1 LTVKQSQAWRALEHH
16 CEQHILP
23 SSLKQVFADGGE
35 TRFEQLSFASQGL
48 LLDLSKQR
56 LTPET
61 MELLLDLAQQQ
72 GLSQAIEALYSG
84 GQVNLS
90 ELRPALHTALRSTAA
105 SDKAAGNV
113 SPKVDGE
120 QVYKLVADNLLA
132 MERIVTKIHQGE
144 WLGYGGQPIT
154 TVVNIGVG
162 GSDIGPHMVCH
173 GLDEFRAETKFPL
186 QIMFVSSMD
195 GSQLAELLQ
204 HLDQGSTLFIVA
216 SKTFTTVDTLANA
229 ETARAWLRKKIP
241 SDRLIGQHHFIGCS
255 AFAERMLSWGIPKAN
270 HIALWDWVGG
280 RYSLW
285 SGIGLPIAIKLG
297 MRGFKQLLAGAQGM
311 DEHFKNAP
319 PQQNLPLLLALTGIW
334 NINFLGLKAHT
345 ILPYDGRLKLLPNY
359 LSQLE
364 MESNGKSVT
373 NAGEKVDFDTSPV
386 IWGDVGAN
394 AQHAF
399 FQLLHQGTP
408 AFYADF
414 IVPVK
419 RRASSEYTQATRSQ
433 LEYQQALNLANCVAQ
448 SRVLMLGDD
457 VLKWESSIEASP
469 DRLYPGN
476 HASSTLMLDELTP
489 TSLGALIA
497 LYEHKVFAQAVIW
510 DINPF
515 DQWGVELGKQI
526 AKTTLSAIQKRQD
539 ADSVA
544 GDEDIMF
551 DASTEGLLSYVVQQ
565 TN

>member
-1 LTVKQSQAWRALEHH
+1 MTVKQSAAWIALEAHLQS
-16 CEQHILP
+16 EILP
-23 SSLKQVFADGGE
+23 HSLKQLFNEAGSE
-35 TRFEQLSFASQGL
+35 RFDDLSLIKQGL

-56 LTPET
+56 LTPKT
-61 MELLLDLAQQQ
+61 LNLLVELAQQQ
-72 GLSQAIEALYSG
+72 GLKEATKALYSG
-84 GQVNLS
+84 GEVNRS
-90 ELRPALHTALRSTAA
+90 ELRPALHTALRAVP
-105 SDKAAGNV
+105 SDQSCALKI
-113 SPKVDGE
+113 DGKH
-120 QVYKLVADNLLA
+120 VYQLIADNLIV
-132 MERIVTKIHQGE
+132 MERIAKKIQQGQ
-144 WLGYGGQPIT
+144 WLGFSGQPIT

-162 GSDIGPHMVCH
+162 GSDIGPNMVCH
-173 GLDEFRAETKFPL
+173 ALDEFRIETKFPL
-186 QIMFVSSMD
+186 DITFVSSMD
-195 GSQLAELLQ
+195 GSQLAEMLQ
-204 HLDQGSTLFIVA
+204 HLDQSSTLFIIA
-216 SKTFTTVDTLANA
+216 SKTFTTIDTLANA

-241 SDRLIGQHHFIGCS
+241 SDDLIGQHHLIGCS
-255 AFAERMLSWGIPKAN
+255 AFPERMASWGIPIDN
-270 HIALWDWVGG
+270 QISLWDWVGG

-297 MRGFKQLLAGAQGM
+297 MDNFKALLNGAQKM
-311 DEHFKNAP
+311 DQHFKSAP
-319 PQQNLPLLLALTGIW
+319 MHENLPTLLALTGIW

-408 AFYADF
+408 AYYADF
-414 IVPVK
+414 IVPIK
-419 RRASSEYTQATRSQ
+419 RTASSEYTQATRNQ

-457 VLKWESSIEASP
+457 VLSWEQSITSSP

-489 TSLGALIA
+489 SSLGALIA
-497 LYEHKVFAQAVIW
+497 LYEHKVFIQAVVW

-526 AKTTLSAIQKRQD
+526 AKTTLSAIQKRQSGAAAVED
-539 ADSVA
+539 A
-544 GDEDIMF
+544 EF
-551 DASTEGLLSYVVQQ
+551 DASTEGLLNHMFKQ
-565 TN
+565 TD

>member
-1 LTVKQSQAWRALEHH
+1 MTVKQSVAWQALETHL
-16 CEQHILP
+16 QKDILP
-23 SSLKQVFADGGE
+23 YSLKQLFNGAGAQ
-35 TRFEQLSFASQGL
+35 RFSDLSIEAKGF
-48 LLDLSKQR
+48 LLDLSKQK
-56 LTPET
+56 LTPKT
-61 MELLLDLAQQQ
+61 LDLLIELARQQ
-72 GLSQAIEALYSG
+72 GLAQAAQALYSG
-84 GQVNLS
+84 GEVNRS
-90 ELRPALHTALRSTAA
+90 ELRPALHTALRAA
-105 SDKAAGNV
+105 SSDEYSAV
-113 SPKVDGE
+113 HVDG
-120 QVYKLVADNLLA
+120 QNVNQLVVDNLLD
-132 MERIVTKIHQGE
+132 MERIASKIQQGK
-144 WLGYGGQPIT
+144 WLGYSGQPIT
-154 TVVNIGVG
+154 TVINIGVG

-173 GLDEFRAETKFPL
+173 ALAEFCVETKFPL
-186 QIMFVSSMD
+186 EVMFVSSMD
-195 GSQLAELLQ
+195 GSQLAEMLQ
-204 HLDQGSTLFIVA
+204 HLDQGSTLFIIA
-216 SKTFTTVDTLANA
+216 SKTFTTIDTLANA

-241 SDRLIGQHHFIGCS
+241 SDSLIGQHHLIGCS
-255 AFAERMLSWGIPKAN
+255 AFPERMEEWGIPSEN
-270 HIALWDWVGG
+270 HISLWDWVGG

-297 MRGFKQLLAGAQGM
+297 MANFKQLLKGAGAM
-311 DEHFKNAP
+311 DDHFKNAELHE
-319 PQQNLPLLLALTGIW
+319 NLPVMLALTGIW

-408 AFYADF
+408 AYYADF
-414 IVPVK
+414 IVPIK
-419 RRASSEYTQATRSQ
+419 RTASSEYTKATRAQ

-457 VLKWESSIEASP
+457 VLSWDQSIASSP

-476 HASSTLMLDELTP
+476 HASSTLMFDELTP
-489 TSLGALIA
+489 ESLGLLIA
-497 LYEHKVFAQAVIW
+497 LYEHKVFVQAVVW

-526 AKTTLSAIQKRQD
+526 AKTTLSAIQKRQAGTAAAED
-539 ADSVA
+539 A
-544 GDEDIMF
+544 EF
-551 DASTEGLLSYVVQQ
+551 DASTVGLLSHIFKHHH
-565 TN
+565 

>member
-1 LTVKQSQAWRALEHH
+1 MTVKQSLAWQALEAHL
-16 CEQHILP
+16 QKDILP
-23 SSLKQVFADGGE
+23 YSLKQLFNNAGPE
-35 TRFEQLSFASQGL
+35 RFNDLSLSTQTL

-56 LTPET
+56 LSPET
-61 MELLLDLAQQQ
+61 LTLLIELAQQQ
-72 GLSQAIEALYSG
+72 GLGLATKALTSG
-84 GQVNLS
+84 GEVNRS
-90 ELRPALHTALRSTAA
+90 ELRPALHTALRAA
-105 SDKAAGNV
+105 SSDQYSDV
-113 SPKVDGE
+113 QVDG
-120 QVYKLVADNLLA
+120 QSVNQLVDKNLLE
-132 MERIVTKIHQGE
+132 MERIAIKIQQGQ
-144 WLGYGGQPIT
+144 WFGYSGQPIT

-173 GLDEFRAETKFPL
+173 ALDEFSVETKFPL
-186 QIMFVSSMD
+186 DVMFVSSMD
-195 GSQLAELLQ
+195 GSQLAEMLQ
-204 HLDQGSTLFIVA
+204 HLDQASTLFIIA
-216 SKTFTTVDTLANA
+216 SKTFTTIDTLANA

-241 SDRLIGQHHFIGCS
+241 SDNLIGQHHLVGCS
-255 AFAERMLSWGIPKAN
+255 AFPERMAVWGIPEEN
-270 HIALWDWVGG
+270 QIALWDWVGG

-297 MRGFKQLLAGAQGM
+297 MASFKQLLKGAHAM
-311 DEHFKNAP
+311 DEHFQSASLRE
-319 PQQNLPLLLALTGIW
+319 NLPVMLALTGIW

-364 MESNGKSVT
+364 MESNGKLVT
-373 NAGEKVDFDTSPV
+373 NAGERVDFDTSPV

-408 AFYADF
+408 AYYADF

-419 RRASSEYTQATRSQ
+419 RKASREYTQATRNQ

-448 SRVLMLGDD
+448 SRVLMLGDE
-457 VLKWESSIEASP
+457 VLTWEQSLAASP

-476 HASSTLMLDELTP
+476 HASSTLMFDELTP
-489 TSLGALIA
+489 ESLGQLIA
-497 LYEHKVFAQAVIW
+497 LYEHKVFVQAVVW

-526 AKTTLSAIQKRQD
+526 AKTTLSAIQNRQ
-539 ADSVA
+539 A
-544 GDEDIMF
+544 GTSSPEDTKF
-551 DASTEGLLSYVVQQ
+551 DASTEGLLNHVFRHH
-565 TN
+565 T

>member
-1 LTVKQSQAWRALEHH
+1 MTVKQSVAWQALEAHL
-16 CEQHILP
+16 QTDILP
-23 SSLKQVFADGGE
+23 HSLKQLFNGAGAQ
-35 TRFEQLSFASQGL
+35 RFNDLSLTTPGL
-48 LLDLSKQR
+48 LLDLSKQK
-56 LTPET
+56 LTPDT
-61 MELLLDLAQQQ
+61 LNLLIDLAQQQ
-72 GLSQAIEALYSG
+72 GLEMATKALYSG
-84 GQVNLS
+84 GEVNRS
-90 ELRPALHTALRSTAA
+90 ELRPALHTALRAA
-105 SDKAAGNV
+105 SSGQY
-113 SPKVDGE
+113 SSLHVDGQ
-120 QVYKLVADNLLA
+120 QVSQLVAENLLE
-132 MERIVTKIHQGE
+132 MERIACKLQRGE
-144 WLGYGGQPIT
+144 WFGYSGQPIT

-173 GLDEFRAETKFPL
+173 ALDEFSVDSKFPL
-186 QIMFVSSMD
+186 DVMFVSSMD
-195 GSQLAELLQ
+195 GSQLAEMLQ
-204 HLDQGSTLFIVA
+204 HLDQGSTLFIIA
-216 SKTFTTVDTLANA
+216 SKTFTTIDTLANA

-241 SDRLIGQHHFIGCS
+241 SDGLIGQHHLVGCS
-255 AFAERMLSWGIPKAN
+255 AFPERMAAWGIPVEN
-270 HIALWDWVGG
+270 QIALWDWVGG

-297 MRGFKQLLAGAQGM
+297 MANFKQLLKGAQGM
-311 DEHFKNAP
+311 DEHFQNTNLRE
-319 PQQNLPLLLALTGIW
+319 NLPVMLALTGIW

-373 NAGEKVDFDTSPV
+373 NAGERVDFDTSPV

-408 AFYADF
+408 AYYADF
-414 IVPVK
+414 IVPLK
-419 RRASSEYTQATRSQ
+419 RTASREYTQSTRDQ

-457 VLKWESSIEASP
+457 VLTWEQSMTASP

-476 HASSTLMLDELTP
+476 HASSTLMFDELTP
-489 TSLGALIA
+489 ESLGQLIA
-497 LYEHKVFAQAVIW
+497 LYEHKVFVQAVVW

-526 AKTTLSAIQKRQD
+526 AKTTLSAIQNRQSGIASP
-539 ADSVA
+539 ADTQ
-544 GDEDIMF
+544 F
-551 DASTEGLLSYVVQQ
+551 DASTEGLL
-565 TN
+565 NHLFRRHP

>member
-1 LTVKQSQAWRALEHH
+1 MTVKQSVAWQALEKHL
-16 CEQHILP
+16 QKDILP
-23 SSLKQVFADGGE
+23 YSLKQLFNGSGAQ
-35 TRFEQLSFASQGL
+35 RFSDLSIEAKGL
-48 LLDLSKQR
+48 LLDLSKQK

-61 MELLLDLAQQQ
+61 LDLLIELAKHQ
-72 GLSQAIEALYSG
+72 GLSQATQALYSG
-84 GQVNLS
+84 GEVNHS
-90 ELRPALHTALRSTAA
+90 ELRPALHTALRAA
-105 SDKAAGNV
+105 SSEEYSAV
-113 SPKVDGE
+113 HVDG
-120 QVYKLVADNLLA
+120 QNVNQLVAENLLD
-132 MERIVTKIHQGE
+132 MERIASKIQQGK
-144 WLGYGGQPIT
+144 WLGYSGQPIT
-154 TVVNIGVG
+154 TVINIGVG

-173 GLDEFRAETKFPL
+173 ALAEFRIETKFPL
-186 QIMFVSSMD
+186 EVMFVSSMD
-195 GSQLAELLQ
+195 GSQLAEMLQ

-216 SKTFTTVDTLANA
+216 SKTFTTIDTLANA

-241 SDRLIGQHHFIGCS
+241 SDRLIGQHHLVGCS
-255 AFAERMLSWGIPKAN
+255 AFPERMAQWGIPPEN
-270 HIALWDWVGG
+270 QISLWDWVGG

-297 MRGFKQLLAGAQGM
+297 MANFKQLLKGANAM
-311 DEHFKNAP
+311 DEHFQNAKLDE
-319 PQQNLPLLLALTGIW
+319 NLPVMLALTGIW
-334 NINFLGLKAHT
+334 NVNFLGLKAHT

-373 NAGEKVDFDTSPV
+373 NTGEKVDFDTSPV

-408 AFYADF
+408 AYYADF
-414 IVPVK
+414 IVPIK
-419 RRASSEYTQATRSQ
+419 RTASNEYTKATRAQ

-457 VLKWESSIEASP
+457 VLSWDQSVATSP

-476 HASSTLMLDELTP
+476 HASTTLMFDELTP
-489 TSLGALIA
+489 ESLGLLIA
-497 LYEHKVFAQAVIW
+497 LYEHKVFVQAVVW

-526 AKTTLSAIQKRQD
+526 AKTTLNAIQKRQAGTAAAED
-539 ADSVA
+539 A
-544 GDEDIMF
+544 EF
-551 DASTEGLLSYVVQQ
+551 DASTEGLLNHMFKYHH
-565 TN
+565 

>member
-1 LTVKQSQAWRALEHH
+1 MTVKQSVAWQALEAHL
-16 CEQHILP
+16 QKDILP
-23 SSLKQVFADGGE
+23 YSLKQLFNGAGAQ
-35 TRFEQLSFASQGL
+35 RFDDLSITTQGL
-48 LLDLSKQR
+48 LLDLSKQK

-61 MELLLDLAQQQ
+61 LHLLIDLAQQQ
-72 GLSQAIEALYSG
+72 GLAQATKKLYSG
-84 GQVNLS
+84 GKVNRS
-90 ELRPALHTALRSTAA
+90 ELRPALHTALRAA
-105 SDKAAGNV
+105 SSDQYSAVQIDGQYVNQL
-113 SPKVDGE
+113 VDE
-120 QVYKLVADNLLA
+120 NLLD
-132 MERIVTKIHQGE
+132 MEIIASKIQRGE
-144 WLGYGGQPIT
+144 WLGYSGQPIT

-173 GLDEFRAETKFPL
+173 ALAEFRVETKFPL
-186 QIMFVSSMD
+186 DVMFVSSMD
-195 GSQLAELLQ
+195 GSQLAEMLQ
-204 HLDQGSTLFIVA
+204 HLDQGSTLFIIA

-241 SDRLIGQHHFIGCS
+241 SDSLIGQHHIVGCS
-255 AFAERMLSWGIPKAN
+255 AFPERMAAWGIPSEN
-270 HIALWDWVGG
+270 QIALWDWVGG

-297 MRGFKQLLAGAQGM
+297 MASFKQLLKGAHAM
-311 DEHFKNAP
+311 DEHFQNAKLHE
-319 PQQNLPLLLALTGIW
+319 NLPVMLALTGIW

-408 AFYADF
+408 AYYADF

-419 RRASSEYTQATRSQ
+419 RTASKEYTNATRVQ
-433 LEYQQALNLANCVAQ
+433 LEYQQALNLANCIAQ

-457 VLKWESSIEASP
+457 VLNWEQSIAASP
-469 DRLYPGN
+469 DRLYAGN
-476 HASSTLMLDELTP
+476 HPSSTLMFDELTP
-489 TSLGALIA
+489 ESLGLLIA
-497 LYEHKVFAQAVIW
+497 LYEHKVFVQAVVW

-526 AKTTLSAIQKRQD
+526 AKSTLSAIQKRQ
-539 ADSVA
+539 A
-544 GDEDIMF
+544 GATSAEGAEF
-551 DASTEGLLSYVVQQ
+551 DASTEGLLNHMFKHHY
-565 TN
+565 

>member
-1 LTVKQSQAWRALEHH
+1 MTVKQSVAWQALETHL
-16 CEQHILP
+16 QKDILP
-23 SSLKQVFADGGE
+23 YSLKQLFNGAGAQ
-35 TRFEQLSFASQGL
+35 RFSDLSIEAKGL
-48 LLDLSKQR
+48 LLDLSKQK

-61 MELLLDLAQQQ
+61 LDLLIELARQQ
-72 GLSQAIEALYSG
+72 GLTQATQALYSG
-84 GQVNLS
+84 GEVNRS
-90 ELRPALHTALRSTAA
+90 ELRPALHTALRAA
-105 SDKAAGNV
+105 SSDEYSAV
-113 SPKVDGE
+113 HVDG
-120 QVYKLVADNLLA
+120 QNVNQLVADNLLD
-132 MERIVTKIHQGE
+132 MERIASKIQQGK
-144 WLGYGGQPIT
+144 WLGYSGQPIT
-154 TVVNIGVG
+154 TVINIGVG

-173 GLDEFRAETKFPL
+173 ALAEFRVETKFPL
-186 QIMFVSSMD
+186 EVMFVSSMD
-195 GSQLAELLQ
+195 GSQLAEMLQ
-204 HLDQGSTLFIVA
+204 HLDQGSTLFIIA
-216 SKTFTTVDTLANA
+216 SKTFTTIDTLANA

-241 SDRLIGQHHFIGCS
+241 SDSLIGQHHLIGCS
-255 AFAERMLSWGIPKAN
+255 AFPERMEEWGIPSEN
-270 HIALWDWVGG
+270 QISLWDWVGG

-297 MRGFKQLLAGAQGM
+297 MANFKQLLKGAGAM
-311 DEHFKNAP
+311 DDHFKNAELHE
-319 PQQNLPLLLALTGIW
+319 NLPVMLALTGIW

-408 AFYADF
+408 AYYADF
-414 IVPVK
+414 IVPIK
-419 RRASSEYTQATRSQ
+419 RTASSEYTKATRAQ

-457 VLKWESSIEASP
+457 VLSWDQSIATSP

-476 HASSTLMLDELTP
+476 HASSTLMFDELTP
-489 TSLGALIA
+489 ESLGLLIA
-497 LYEHKVFAQAVIW
+497 LYEHKVFVQAVVW

-526 AKTTLSAIQKRQD
+526 AKTTLSAIQKRQAGTAAAED
-539 ADSVA
+539 A
-544 GDEDIMF
+544 EF
-551 DASTEGLLSYVVQQ
+551 DASTEGLL
-565 TN
+565 NHMFKHHH

>member
-1 LTVKQSQAWRALEHH
+1 MTIKNTEAWQALEAHLKGD
-16 CEQHILP
+16 ILP
-23 SSLKQVFADGGE
+23 SSLKQIFSQDGDQ
-35 TRFEQLSFASQGL
+35 RFENLSFASEDV
-48 LLDLSKQR
+48 LLDISKQR
-56 LTPET
+56 LTSKT
-61 MELLLDLAQQQ
+61 IDLLIDLANQQD
-72 GLSQAIEALYSG
+72 LSAAKDALYNG
-84 GQVNLS
+84 GQVNQS
-90 ELRPALHTALRSTAA
+90 ELRPALHTALRA
-105 SDKAAGNV
+105 SNVNDGAG
-113 SPKVDGE
+113 PRVDGE
-120 QVYKLVADNLLA
+120 SVAKLVADNLQA
-132 MERIVTKIHQGE
+132 MERIVDKIHQGQ
-144 WLGYGGQPIT
+144 WLGYDGQPIT

-173 GLDEFRAETKFPL
+173 ALDEFAEETKFPL
-186 QIMFVSSMD
+186 KVLFVSSMD

-204 HLDQGSTLFIVA
+204 HLDQGSTLFIIA
-216 SKTFTTVDTLANA
+216 SKTFTTIDTLANA
-229 ETARAWLRKKIP
+229 ETARAWLRKKIT
-241 SDRLIGQHHFIGCS
+241 SDKLIGEHHLIGCS
-255 AFAERMLSWGIPKAN
+255 SFSERMLGWGIPVDN
-270 HIALWDWVGG
+270 QIALWDWVGG

-297 MRGFKQLLAGAQGM
+297 MAHFKQLLAGAEAM
-311 DEHFKNAP
+311 DHHFMHAP
-319 PQQNLPLLLALTGIW
+319 SEKNLPVLLALTGIW
-334 NINFLGLKAHT
+334 NINFLGLKAQAV
-345 ILPYDGRLKLLPNY
+345 LPYDGRLKLLPNY

-373 NAGEKVDFDTSPV
+373 NSGEKVDFDTSPV

-419 RRASSEYTQATRSQ
+419 RTAAASYTKATRSQ
-433 LEYQQALNLANCVAQ
+433 LDFQQSLNLANCVAQ

-457 VLKWESSIEASP
+457 VLTWEESMEASA

-489 TSLGALIA
+489 FSLGKLIA
-497 LYEHKVFAQAVIW
+497 LYEHKVFVQAVVW

-526 AKTTLSAIQKRQD
+526 AKTTLKAIQQRQHQNGAAQD
-539 ADSVA
+539 AH
-544 GDEDIMF
+544 F
-551 DASTEGLLSYVVQQ
+551 DVSTEGLLNHIFN
-565 TN
+565 TAN